1 MTRKEKRLKRKKKAE
16 KKRMRKIWYKGN
28 SFQLFNYMAKSGSEM
43 QENKIILTNDKYI
56 KMEIE
61 PIEINDETIEQK
73 RRAIAEFY
81 GMIKRSEERKRKN
94 DN

>member
-1 MTRKEKRLKRKKKAE
+1 M
-16 KKRMRKIWYKGN
+16 I
-28 SFQLFNYMAKSGSEM
+28 KSENEM

-81 GMIKRSEERKRKN
+81 GMIKKEEKKE
-94 DN
+94 

>member
-1 MTRKEKRLKRKKKAE
+1 MKKNE
-16 KKRMRKIWYKGN
+16 KK
-28 SFQLFNYMAKSGSEM
+28 M

-61 PIEINDETIEQK
+61 PIEINDETIEQRK
-73 RRAIAEFY
+73 RAIAEFY